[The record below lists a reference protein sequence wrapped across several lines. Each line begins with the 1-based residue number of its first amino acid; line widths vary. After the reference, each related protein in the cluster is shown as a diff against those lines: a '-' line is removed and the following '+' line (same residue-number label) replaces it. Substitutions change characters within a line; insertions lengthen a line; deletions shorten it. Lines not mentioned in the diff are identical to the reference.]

1 MNMNTEKLSFLNQLE
16 TEIIILDRNLFI
28 IWLNDSALNK
38 GWVLNSK
45 KDKNLITDQFSEETN
60 GALINLLKKTIEK
73 NGAKTKRDFE
83 IITAADT
90 KRMIDLTVS
99 WNNENECL
107 ILEILCVDNLNKI
120 IDSTK
125 TFSTQKIAANLA
137 RTLAHEVKNPLSG
150 IRGSAQI
157 LSKKL
162 TDDYSEKFLKII
174 IDETDRLNS
183 IVTKILTPPS
193 KPNLSFFNIHS
204 ALEKVYALAE
214 ADKENKIELIRDYDP
229 SIPEINGDEN
239 LFVQAILNIV
249 KNAQQAIENIEDP
262 NITIKSRIEYGKPIN
277 GVVHQTVC
285 SIEIIDNGPGIP
297 PELHDQVFFPMV
309 SVKENGSGLGLTIA
323 QDIIRIH
330 GGGIIFKSNPGET
343 IFAINKFS
351 NMSNFHYVSTAGGA
365 FLEYLS
371 GSTLPSIEALDV
383 K

>member
-1 MNMNTEKLSFLNQLE
+1 MNTEKLSFLNQLE
-16 TEIIILDRNLFI
+16 TEIIILDRELFI

-90 KRMIDLTVS
+90 KRTIDLTVS

-162 TDDYSEKFLKII
+162 KDDYSEKFLKII
-174 IDETDRLNS
+174 INETDRLNS

-193 KPNLSFFNIHS
+193 KPNLSLFNIHS

-214 ADKENKIELIRDYDP
+214 ADKENKINLIRDYDP

-249 KNAQQAIENIEDP
+249 KNAQQAIENTADP

-297 PELHDQVFFPMV
+297 QELHDQVFFPMV

-343 IFAINKFS
+343 IFAIQIPIK
-351 NMSNFHYVSTAGGA
+351 
-365 FLEYLS
+365 
-371 GSTLPSIEALDV
+371 IEDKEA
-383 K
+383 KIA